1 MDFAFVV
8 VAATNTHTH
17 THTHTYI
24 YIYIYSWPIQTI
36 CITRHSEGCK
46 PNIQSNSKK
55 LSLPQAKK
63 FVSWQGVVS
72 FFFAMRKRFY

>member
-8 VAATNTHTH
+8 VTATNI
-17 THTHTYI
+17 YI
-24 YIYIYSWPIQTI
+24 YIYIYTWPNQTI
-36 CITRHSEGCK
+36 CITRHSERRK
-46 PNIQSNSKK
+46 LNIQSNTKK

-72 FFFAMRKRFY
+72 FFFAKRKRFY